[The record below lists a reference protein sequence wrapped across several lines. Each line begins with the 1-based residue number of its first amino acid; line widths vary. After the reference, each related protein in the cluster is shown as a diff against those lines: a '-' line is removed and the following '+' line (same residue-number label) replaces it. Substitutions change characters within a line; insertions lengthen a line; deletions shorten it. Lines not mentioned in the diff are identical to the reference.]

1 MRKHFLN
8 FVATSCLILSC
19 PLNAMTNHLITT
31 NSAGDI
37 KLQSTIKSAETYLKS
52 STFSSTTDGEGV
64 PLISVTN
71 KQRLLFLF
79 YLNNHDMIQFIEIFD
94 NQYQTKD
101 GVRTGMS
108 IHEIEKHYGKLTE
121 IIRSEIESREY
132 ATFTNQPKDIIFRV
146 TGKNDG
152 EAGIYSNKD
161 NKTQTYH
168 SDAILYSISI
178 GK

>member
-1 MRKHFLN
+1 
-8 FVATSCLILSC
+8 
-19 PLNAMTNHLITT
+19 MTNHLITA

-37 KLQSTIKSAETYLKS
+37 KLQSTIKSAETYLQS

-64 PLISVTN
+64 PLISATD
-71 KQRLLFLF
+71 KQQLLFLF
-79 YLNNHDMIQFIEIFD
+79 YINNQDKIQHIEIFD
-94 NQYQTKD
+94 SKYQTKD
-101 GVRTGMS
+101 GIRTGML
-108 IHEIEKHYGKLTE
+108 IHDIEKHYGKLTE

-146 TGKNDG
+146 IGKNNG

-161 NKTQTYH
+161 NKTQTFH
-168 SDAILYSISI
+168 SDAILYSIFI